1 MMLQLAHHRA
11 FQRKKKKWADRG
23 CTLAIQKLMVER
35 SCDTLLAFY
44 HLIYQLK
51 RTRRT
56 GWLKRS
62 IIENVESISD
72 HMYRMAM
79 IAMTLPLDNPAIS
92 RERCIMMALVH
103 DLAEAVVGDITPE
116 CGITEEEKHR
126 LEAEAMSEIT
136 KNLTPATASLLSGL
150 WEEYEG
156 AVTEEAKL
164 VKQIDKFEFALQAAE
179 YQKERGVD
187 LTEFVQVVRP
197 KLSDPHLVAL
207 WEDIQKEL

>member
-1 MMLQLAHHRA
+1 
-11 FQRKKKKWADRG
+11 
-23 CTLAIQKLMVER
+23 MVDV
-35 SCDTLLAFY
+35 SCDSLLAFY

-51 RTRRT
+51 KTKRT
-56 GWLKRS
+56 GWLKRD
-62 IIENVESISD
+62 ITEDVESISD

-79 IAMTLPLDNPAIS
+79 IAMTLPLDNPTIS

-103 DLAEAVVGDITPE
+103 DLAEAIVGDITPE
-116 CGITEEEKHR
+116 CGISDGEKHR
-126 LEAEAMSEIT
+126 LEAEAMAEIT
-136 KNLTPATASLLSGL
+136 KDLAPATAALVSGL

-187 LTEFVQVVRP
+187 LSGFVQVVRP

-207 WEDIQKEL
+207 WESIQKEL